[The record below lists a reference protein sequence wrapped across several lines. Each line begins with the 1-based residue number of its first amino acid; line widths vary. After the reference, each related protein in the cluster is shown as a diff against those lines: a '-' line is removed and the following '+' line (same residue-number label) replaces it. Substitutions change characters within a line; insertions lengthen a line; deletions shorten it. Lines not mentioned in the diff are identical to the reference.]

1 MTGRHDRVSSGVS
14 SPTGATLPLALA
26 LQARQDDGLPVTAST
41 AQTRFRSHPRV
52 VHETIDGEV
61 ILIQIE
67 TGYYYSL
74 GGSGA
79 RMWRLLEQGRSIDEV
94 AGALEHAYGG
104 SAEIRPAVERL
115 TEELRAETLLEPA
128 TSEPDVSLDDG
139 TATSGVAGPFVP
151 PLLERYEDMQ
161 DFLLVD
167 PIHEVDDSGWPN
179 KKTA

>member
-1 MTGRHDRVSSGVS
+1 MS
-14 SPTGATLPLALA
+14 SPTAE
-26 LQARQDDGLPVTAST
+26 S
-41 AQTRFRSHPRV
+41 RFRSHPRV
-52 VHETIDGEV
+52 VHETIEGEV

-79 RMWRLLEQGRSIDEV
+79 RIWRLLERGRSLEEV
-94 AGALEHAYGG
+94 AAALERAHGG
-104 SAEIRPAVERL
+104 SPEIRPAVARL
-115 TEELRAETLLEPA
+115 IEELQNETLLEPA
-128 TSEPDVSLDDG
+128 TARPDVSGDDDD
-139 TATSGVAGPFVP
+139 TEASEVAGSFVP